1 MADQQLG
8 NLIGHANANAG
19 SGVNRSN
26 VNGAGA
32 ADAAN
37 GADPQIGSF
46 DTDVKDISAMRT
58 RLAAIDA
65 GFYTAARLNSMLVN
79 DMIYAIRLN
88 DNPGTIK
95 Q

>member
-8 NLIGHANANAG
+8 NAIGHANVNIG

-37 GADPQIGSF
+37 GADPQLGSF
-46 DTDVKDISAMRT
+46 DTDVKDITAMRT

-65 GFYTAARLNSMLVN
+65 AFYTAAKLNTMTMN

-88 DNPGTIK
+88 DRPTLIK